1 MDLASFAL
9 ALNRTAAALDSE
21 AATRCAQAAGGAFL
35 GEFKKNTPVESGAL
49 RDSETVEVS
58 GGGTHARATVSTH
71 LPLYA
76 SFRNY
81 GGTIHVKNARVLSD
95 GQSFF
100 GKSVTQKGSAYLEK
114 TVDWGRAGGM
124 RGPMDTA
131 IDRIFRENG
140 L

>member
-21 AATRCAQAAGGAFL
+21 AATRCARAAGGAFL

-49 RDSETVEVS
+49 RDSESMEVS
-58 GGGTHARATVSTH
+58 GGGTHATAHVSTH
-71 LPLYA
+71 LGLYA
-76 SFRNY
+76 SFRND
-81 GGTIHVKNARVLSD
+81 GGTIRVKHARVLSD
-95 GQSFF
+95 GKSFF
-100 GKSVTQKGSAYLEK
+100 GKEVTQKGSGYLER
-114 TVDWGRAGGM
+114 TVEWADAGGM

-131 IDRIFRENG
+131 IDRIFRDNG